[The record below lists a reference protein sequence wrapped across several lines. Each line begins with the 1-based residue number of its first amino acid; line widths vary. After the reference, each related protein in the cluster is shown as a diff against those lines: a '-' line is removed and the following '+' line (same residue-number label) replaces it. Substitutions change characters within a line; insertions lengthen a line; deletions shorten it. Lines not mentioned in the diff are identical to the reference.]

1 MIERRSDVVNGTESV
16 AGAGW
21 VLGNVQM
28 EYQAPRE
35 PYVRHMLMG
44 AGPGVSLQDRVR
56 NCRNESMT
64 DVRRY
69 CVPDISTMYDTLDT
83 NAADPGDAVCRPLQI
98 YSPRK
103 RKLLTSFAYRFVL
116 AVLNARQ

>member
-56 NCRNESMT
+56 NRRNESMT

-69 CVPDISTMYDTLDT
+69 CETCQTCKRSKPNNQRPYGLLNPLTVPSNPWEVIGID
-83 NAADPGDAVCRPLQI
+83 
-98 YSPRK
+98 
-103 RKLLTSFAYRFVL
+103 FVGP
-116 AVLNARQ
+116 